1 MLESLANL
9 PNLPNL
15 SGIFATLLNVA
26 TETNRHVD
34 ATPLEGRSFAIA
46 IDELPQ
52 DIAIKVENGKV
63 IGLTEDEV
71 IGADVTV
78 SGNIKAIINMIQNE
92 ETGLDS
98 DELYIAGKVS
108 TAKYFQ
114 HFLASL
120 SVDWQGFFAKFLPDE
135 LASKTADAIEQGI
148 EFAKGSGE
156 KLAES
161 LRTYLLDEKKL
172 LVTQSEFQQ
181 FKQQVQQLHHRLD
194 TLLNQV

>member
-1 MLESLANL
+1 MLPS
-9 PNLPNL
+9 LPNL
-15 SGIFATLLNVA
+15 SDIFATLLNLA
-26 TETNRHVD
+26 TETNHQVD
-34 ATPLEGRSFAIA
+34 VSPLEGRSFAIS

-63 IGLTEDEV
+63 IGLNEDEV

-78 SGNIKAIINMIQNE
+78 SGNIKAIINMIQDE

-98 DELYIAGKVS
+98 DELYIAGKIS

-135 LASKTADAIEQGI
+135 LASKTADVVEQGI

-172 LVTQSEFQQ
+172 LVRKSEFQH
-181 FKQQVQQLHHRLD
+181 FTQQIQQLHQQLD
-194 TLLNQV
+194 LLLKQL